1 MATSLVC
8 VRFGS
13 NSQRHMSAIPESS
26 PPEFACPGNYVA
38 SQPSSLRCA
47 KCGRPL
53 DVKDARYT
61 PTGYV
66 CPYYVKARVATFYNA
81 GFVHYLAVGALCFVL
96 GLLIGVL
103 MRLVVVPIPF
113 FSLWITL
120 ILAPLLGGGVAELIR
135 RVMRAMGD
143 VRGQH
148 TWLVSAV
155 LLSIGGLLVMV
166 PELSLVLLLARP
178 PSFSLLIALGGVLLA
193 AIALAA
199 RLREFSR

>member
-1 MATSLVC
+1 VRSSATVRSSSPPPPSQISLPAELLTMATSLVC

-38 SQPSSLRCA
+38 PQPSSLRCA

-81 GFVHYLAVGALCFVL
+81 GFVHYLVVGAL
-96 GLLIGVL
+96 
-103 MRLVVVPIPF
+103 
-113 FSLWITL
+113 
-120 ILAPLLGGGVAELIR
+120 
-135 RVMRAMGD
+135 
-143 VRGQH
+143 
-148 TWLVSAV
+148 
-155 LLSIGGLLVMV
+155 
-166 PELSLVLLLARP
+166 
-178 PSFSLLIALGGVLLA
+178 
-193 AIALAA
+193 
-199 RLREFSR
+199 